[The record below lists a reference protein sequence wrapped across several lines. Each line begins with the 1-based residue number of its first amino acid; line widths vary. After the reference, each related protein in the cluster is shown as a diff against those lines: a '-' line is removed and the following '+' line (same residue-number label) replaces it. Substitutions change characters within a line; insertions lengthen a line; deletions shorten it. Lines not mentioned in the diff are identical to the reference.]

1 MKIAIIVNF
10 DKKGA
15 LLTASKISE
24 LLLNENAEVYTLE
37 SEILNNLHSTKTFD
51 THSEL
56 VKNCDVLL
64 TIGGDGTII
73 HCAKH
78 AAQFSKPI
86 LGINLGRLGYVAELE
101 ANETEMLKA
110 LIRGEYTLE
119 SRLMLDVK
127 VNRENGN
134 IESYV
139 AVNDAVISRGSLS
152 RIIDLDVSIDG
163 SPVSSYRADGI
174 LLSTPTGSTAYAL
187 SAGGPVIAPNLKCFE
202 LVPICS
208 HSLSARCVI
217 LSSQSTVQ
225 VKAESPDGKSYLTI
239 DGQISVELSENDT
252 VEVKCS
258 EKTLDMIVLKKRN
271 FFKLASEKLREVN
284 VNET

>member
-101 ANETEMLKA
+101 ANETDMLKA

-134 IESYV
+134 TESYV

-152 RIIDLDVSIDG
+152 RIIDLEVSIDG

>member
-37 SEILNNLHSTKTFD
+37 SEILNNLHITKTFD

-134 IESYV
+134 TESYV

-163 SPVSSYRADGI
+163 SPVSSHRADGI

>member
-10 DKKGA
+10 DKNGA

-24 LLLNENAEVYTLE
+24 LLLSEGAEVFTLK
-37 SEILNNLHSTKTFD
+37 SEYSKNIHSTKAFD
-51 THSEL
+51 THDEL
-56 VKNCDVLL
+56 VSACDVLL

-73 HCAKH
+73 HSAKH
-78 AAQFSKPI
+78 AAAFGKPV
-86 LGINLGRLGYVAELE
+86 LGVNLGRLGYVAELE
-101 ANETEMLKA
+101 ANETEMLKP
-110 LIRGEYTLE
+110 LINGEYTLE
-119 SRLMLDVK
+119 SRLMLDVR
-127 VNRENGN
+127 VNRENGRE
-134 IESYV
+134 ESYT

-174 LLSTPTGSTAYAL
+174 ILSTPTGSTAYAL

-202 LVPICS
+202 LVPVCS
-208 HSLSARCVI
+208 HSLSARCVM
-217 LSSQSTVQ
+217 LASDSVVE

-239 DGQISVELSENDT
+239 DGQISVELSEKDT

-258 EKTLDMIVLKKRN
+258 EKELNMIVLKKRN

-284 VNET
+284 VNEA

>member
-24 LLLNENAEVYTLE
+24 LLLNENTEVYTLE
-37 SEILNNLHSTKTFD
+37 SENLNNLHSTKTFD

-134 IESYV
+134 TESYV

-208 HSLSARCVI
+208 HSLSARGVI

>member
-101 ANETEMLKA
+101 ANETEMLKT

-134 IESYV
+134 TESYV